1 MRKDIIVELIVF
13 IMSAI
18 ILALSLLVSWEFIL
32 ILVITYITLF
42 VIEYEESR

>member
-13 IMSAI
+13 IVSAI

-32 ILVITYITLF
+32 ILVIAYVTLF
-42 VIEYEESR
+42 VIEFEETR